1 MTMQTV
7 NSIFMENISIKIE
20 SSCSC
25 ATKCE
30 PDFVYNGYKRK
41 VEDAMQTKS
50 RKSALGG
57 EEDDILSLDTVF
69 GIKYSL
75 FLKEGRYTVSID
87 GGENGYC
94 CLPDV
99 ARSFSR
105 AKEILELLA
114 KNEVSP
120 INAAEVAEELLARD
134 PSLLI

>member
-1 MTMQTV
+1 
-7 NSIFMENISIKIE
+7 
-20 SSCSC
+20 
-25 ATKCE
+25 
-30 PDFVYNGYKRK
+30 
-41 VEDAMQTKS
+41 MQTKS

-57 EEDDILSLDTVF
+57 EEDAILSLDTVF

-87 GGENGYC
+87 GGENGC
-94 CLPDV
+94 CLLPDV

>member
-1 MTMQTV
+1 
-7 NSIFMENISIKIE
+7 
-20 SSCSC
+20 
-25 ATKCE
+25 
-30 PDFVYNGYKRK
+30 
-41 VEDAMQTKS
+41 MQTKS

-57 EEDDILSLDTVF
+57 EEDAILSLDTVF